1 MRCLTIM
8 NIEVDE
14 TKIYATKTKTNF
26 ALCFQL
32 VKPEEYL
39 MRHNYALVDKIE
51 KKIKS
56 KCKRIMELE
65 TKGDNW
71 KRDEK
76 ARKTV
81 QKNFRG
87 TLISHR
93 DRKSYNPIRD
103 RAFDKLS
110 NRISLRS
117 EFDDRMVNSM
127 YADPEEIFKFGGDKK
142 QPLLEGG
149 FEGNMK
155 NLKIDDM
162 NVSQILNYTA
172 IRKSSYE
179 GESIFSTMMKKDP
192 TRDLKPDQEMSGSG
206 FEEEATLYP
215 TLFLIFLGRNL
226 RGRRRESRARG
237 IRKMS

>member
-1 MRCLTIM
+1 M

-39 MRHNYALVDKIE
+39 MRHNYTLVDKIE

-56 KCKRIMELE
+56 KCKKIMDLE
-65 TKGDNW
+65 TKGENW

-81 QKNFRG
+81 QKQFRG
-87 TLISHR
+87 TLVSHR
-93 DRKSYNPIRD
+93 DRISLNPIRE

-127 YADPEEIFKFGGDKK
+127 YADPEEIFKFGGEKK
-142 QPLLEGG
+142 QPLLEG
-149 FEGNMK
+149 FDGNMRD
-155 NLKIDDM
+155 LKIDDM

-172 IRKSSYE
+172 IRKGSYE

-192 TRDLKPDQEMSGSG
+192 TRDLKPDQDMTGSG
-206 FEEEATLYP
+206 VEGEATL
-215 TLFLIFLGRNL
+215 
-226 RGRRRESRARG
+226 
-237 IRKMS
+237 